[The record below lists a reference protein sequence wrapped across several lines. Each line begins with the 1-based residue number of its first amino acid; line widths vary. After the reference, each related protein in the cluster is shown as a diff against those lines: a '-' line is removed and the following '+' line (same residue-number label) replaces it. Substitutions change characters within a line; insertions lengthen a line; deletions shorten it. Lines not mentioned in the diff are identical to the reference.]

1 MTLYILICDSGRV
14 FFPFT
19 IAKKKNFPFSCTFL
33 GNMFILFA
41 HCAICFVECIYIWK
55 SFWVFFLPYF
65 LLRTDS
71 LACGSDKQVLNLISS
86 LHNILC
92 EKSVLFVIVSSFF
105 FFNDSF
111 KKISTYNFCYC
122 RVWCKRWTFG
132 VGV

>member
-1 MTLYILICDSGRV
+1 MKWHCTFWYVTLDACSFHLQLQ
-14 FFPFT
+14 T
-19 IAKKKNFPFSCTFL
+19 KKNFPFSCTFL

-86 LHNILC
+86 LHTLWKICTFCNC
-92 EKSVLFVIVSSFF
+92 FF

>member
-1 MTLYILICDSGRV
+1 MKWHCTFWYVTLDACSFHLQLQ
-14 FFPFT
+14 T
-19 IAKKKNFPFSCTFL
+19 KKNFPFSCTFL

-92 EKSVLFVIVSSFF
+92 EKSVLFVIVSFF
-105 FFNDSF
+105 LMILL
-111 KKISTYNFCYC
+111 KKFQHIIFAIVGC
-122 RVWCKRWTFG
+122 G
-132 VGV
+132 VRGEHLG